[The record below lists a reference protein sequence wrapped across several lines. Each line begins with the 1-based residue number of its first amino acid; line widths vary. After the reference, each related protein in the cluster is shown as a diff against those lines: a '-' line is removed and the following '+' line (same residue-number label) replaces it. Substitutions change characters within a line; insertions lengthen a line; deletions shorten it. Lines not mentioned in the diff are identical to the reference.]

1 MSTSPRDSFDGDLK
15 HKQEVEHL
23 EHDDT
28 KFNKKVVS
36 DDVYHFGKMSE
47 EDLEARRKK
56 LVRLVD
62 LRLMPLMTLMYFL
75 NFVDRSNL
83 ANARLGS
90 LEADLGMSGN
100 DFQTVG
106 HEILLVDPQTPAHD
120 ILLRFPGHLGA
131 ICWLHSVCLV
141 LRLLGPYAHHT
152 DTAGKPF
159 PHKLSARSHH
169 GNSWSNLSP
178 DFRVQWCGIA
188 ADRLPPS
195 RPALCLPPVPPSK
208 TKVKPSLALPSAMM
222 LWGLVSLL
230 TAWVQNY
237 AGLIAVRF
245 MLGIVEGA

>member
-28 KFNKKVVS
+28 KFGKKGIS

-47 EDLEARRKK
+47 EELEARRKK

-106 HEILLVDPQTPAHD
+106 HGVLLTTSQTPAYYV
-120 ILLRFPGHLGA
+120 LLCFSGYLGA
-131 ICWLHSVCLV
+131 VCRLHSVCLA
-141 LRLLGPYAHHT
+141 LMSRA
-152 DTAGKPF
+152 AC
-159 PHKLSARSHH
+159 A
-169 GNSWSNLSP
+169 SN
-178 DFRVQWCGIA
+178 
-188 ADRLPPS
+188 
-195 RPALCLPPVPPSK
+195 
-208 TKVKPSLALPSAMM
+208 
-222 LWGLVSLL
+222 
-230 TAWVQNY
+230 
-237 AGLIAVRF
+237 
-245 MLGIVEGA
+245 